1 VLALVYSDVTVTG
14 TVLQNVGVAAPT
26 DEGLVGGEI
35 DLDQHADFG
44 NGLSA
49 FTRGE
54 TRFGEGLVEGAIKVG
69 ARKQW

>member
-49 FTRGE
+49 LTRGE
-54 TRFGEGLVEGAIKVG
+54 IRFGEGLVEGAIKVG
-69 ARKQW
+69 ARKQG